1 MTLRLIL
8 IRHAKSSWS
17 DPFADDHA
25 RVLNK
30 RGQAS
35 AKAVGA
41 WMAQNGYQ
49 PDVVLCSD
57 AARTRETASLILPQ
71 LSPVPELSLSQMLYH
86 AAPDTILDQLHQ
98 QKEKTVGVIG
108 HNPGVGMLANALARS
123 APDHDRFRD
132 YPTCATTVIDFDVGQ
147 WASVTEGMGL
157 VIDFVVPRD
166 LSKNSDF
173 HGKSE
178 GKSS

>member
-41 WMAQNGYQ
+41 WMAKNQYR

-57 AARTRETASLILPQ
+57 AVRTRETAGLILPE
-71 LSPVPELSLSQMLYH
+71 LSPEPTLRLSQMLYH
-86 AAPDTILDQLHQ
+86 AAPDTILDQLHRQ
-98 QKEKTVGVIG
+98 TEQNIGVIS
-108 HNPGVGMLANALARS
+108 HNPGIGMLANALVTA
-123 APDHDRFRD
+123 APDHHRFSD
-132 YPTCATTVIDFDVGQ
+132 YPTCATTIMDFDADH
-147 WASVTEGMGL
+147 WAAITPRSGHV
-157 VIDFVVPRD
+157 VDFIVPRD
-166 LSKNSDF
+166 L
-173 HGKSE
+173 E
-178 GKSS
+178 